1 MVKMKKLNY
10 GWAIVASLFCMYAIS
25 NGFTLNTLPL
35 FYKSLGTELGI
46 DSEAIQR
53 GPSLLFVLIA
63 FMAPVM
69 GYFLDRYPARLLI
82 SIGAVGLVADIFFFS
97 FIKSY
102 QQFLG
107 FYVVYSVFLALG
119 GIISSVYLITKWFQ
133 KDRGKAI
140 GVFLVSSSVGGA
152 ILNPLAGKWIKEL
165 GWHQAAWQ
173 LGFIAAAFLLVP
185 LFFIRDK
192 KTVNQSSRGNYLNQ
206 DITLKMAART
216 PTFYFL
222 LVATG
227 VMWFCIYGIIT
238 NQPLYF
244 ADLKLDAA
252 QSGKII
258 GTFFTF
264 SILGKLIFGTLSDYF
279 SKKYIML
286 LAIITLTI
294 GSVLLI
300 LTADNQSLLLPYA
313 ICYGIGFSGV
323 FTMIQ
328 LLVAEL
334 YQGRNY
340 GSILGIVTM
349 VDTLAGAAGAYTLG
363 SMHKAQGNYAGA
375 FMIMLVLCGVALIGT
390 AFLKIKK

>member
-1 MVKMKKLNY
+1 MTMKNNLY
-10 GWAIVASLFCMYAIS
+10 GWVVVASLFFMYAIS

-35 FYKSLGTELGI
+35 FYTAIGTDLGI

-63 FMAPVM
+63 FMAPLM
-69 GYFLDRYPARLLI
+69 GRLLDKYSARLLI
-82 SIGAVGLVADIFFFS
+82 TIGAVGLVADIFFFS

-102 QQFLG
+102 PQFIT
-107 FYVVYSVFLALG
+107 FYVIYAVFLALG
-119 GIISSVYLITKWFQ
+119 GIISSVFLITRWFN
-133 KDRGKAI
+133 KNRGKAI
-140 GVFLVSSSVGGA
+140 GIFLVSSSVGGA

-165 GWHQAAWQ
+165 GWHEAAMQ
-173 LGFIAAAFLLVP
+173 LGFIAAAFLIIP
-185 LFFIRDK
+185 LFFIRDNK
-192 KTVNQSSRGNYLNQ
+192 SAVNVSGGYGSNH
-206 DITLKMAART
+206 DVTLSQASRT
-216 PTFYFL
+216 PAFYL
-222 LVATG
+222 LLIATG

-244 ADLKLDAA
+244 ADLKLDPA
-252 QSGKII
+252 QSGKVI

-279 SKKYIML
+279 NKRNIML
-286 LAIITLTI
+286 LAIATLTI
-294 GSVLLI
+294 GSILLI
-300 LTADNQSLLLPYA
+300 QTANNQSLLMPYA

-349 VDTLAGAAGAYTLG
+349 VDTLAGAAGAYVLG
-363 SMHKAQGNYAGA
+363 AMHKSQGNYSGA
-375 FMIMLVLCGVALIGT
+375 FMVMLVLCGIALVCT
-390 AFLKIKK
+390 FLLRANK

>member
-1 MVKMKKLNY
+1 MKKFNY
-10 GWAIVASLFCMYAIS
+10 GWVVVGSLFFMYAIS

-35 FYKSLGTELGI
+35 FYKSISTELGI

-63 FMAPVM
+63 FMAPLM
-69 GYFLDRYPARLLI
+69 GRLLDKYPARLLI
-82 SIGAVGLVADIFFFS
+82 TIGALGLVADIFFFS

-102 QQFLG
+102 PQFII
-107 FYVVYSVFLALG
+107 FYVIYSLFLSFG

-152 ILNPLAGKWIKEL
+152 LLNPLAGKWIKEL
-165 GWHQAAWQ
+165 GWHQAALQ
-173 LGFIAAAFLLVP
+173 LGFIAAAFLLIP
-185 LFFIRDK
+185 LLFIRDK
-192 KTVNQSSRGNYLNQ
+192 KIEAQQRTTDDFNS
-206 DITLKMAART
+206 DITLKIATRT

-244 ADLKLDAA
+244 ADLKLDPA

-279 SKKYIML
+279 SKKKIML
-286 LAIITLTI
+286 LAIITLTV

-300 LTADNQSLLLPYA
+300 LTATNQALLMPYA

-349 VDTLAGAAGAYTLG
+349 VDTLAGAAGAYVLG
-363 SMHKAQGNYAGA
+363 AMYKSQGSYSGA
-375 FMIMLVLCGVALIGT
+375 FMVMLVLCAISLIAT
-390 AFLKIKK
+390 SLLKIKK